1 MGENKL
7 INYAEQIEL
16 LFEALQVETDAGKRR
31 WYAESIAKLEEQEIK
46 SRGLALQEKQLETS
60 NEIEKSKIDAESDA
74 KLEEQELKRRELAV
88 QEKQLETSNKIE
100 IYKIGATIFGAIVGA
115 AGLIIAAMIKAA
127 AHQEAIDRVAAYENE
142 DVIFTGKKYNE
153 IPKIG

>member
-16 LFEALQVETDAGKRR
+16 LFEALQVETDAEKRR

-46 SRGLALQEKQLETS
+46 S
-60 NEIEKSKIDAESDA
+60 
-74 KLEEQELKRRELAV
+74 RELAV

-100 IYKIGATIFGAIVGA
+100 IYKIGATIFGAIAGA